1 MAKVKEL
8 TKMEILDAEILLLQA
23 EKAKELLRIEV
34 EKLKKTIV
42 EETTVIQRR
51 VVEQDP
57 YWTPCYNPITS
68 GQGTV
73 TYNT

>member
-1 MAKVKEL
+1 MEKIKKLEEEIKILEKE
-8 TKMEILDAEILLLQA
+8 KQR
-23 EKAKELLRIEV
+23 ELLRIEV
-34 EKLKKTIV
+34 EKLKKTVI

-57 YWTPCYNPITS
+57 YWTPYYKPITS

>member
-1 MAKVKEL
+1 MEKIKKLEEEIKILEKE
-8 TKMEILDAEILLLQA
+8 KQR
-23 EKAKELLRIEV
+23 ELLRIEV
-34 EKLKKTIV
+34 EKLKKTVI

-57 YWTPCYNPITS
+57 YWTPYYNPITY